1 MPSTVYKS
9 DLSEITF
16 GHETGVRLE
25 HDYAAGTSFTQASC
39 THNDGT
45 TITHPA
51 NANIVTGLRVTGSTG
66 IPTDAYVAAILSA
79 TTFQLSATTTAGSQN
94 QTLTFDPD
102 FKFIAGGG
110 DKDTVS
116 DTSVISFRGGQE
128 DTPVFQGILEYPNGM
143 LVGSKVIF
151 TIGSSSP
158 EWDTQDDYAV
168 SGRMF
173 TIIKQEVATS
183 GDNNGCTEIT
193 ITPALKTDHSSVDK
207 DSKTND
213 VMTILPFTT
222 PAMDVGMQHADA
234 ANESAESVLTDQFI
248 GLVSTVALPETKV
261 DLKRYHVVGLGRDV
275 AVQVPGRF
283 TNVGGSF
290 ECNIHNGRWFYYC
303 LGHEVVSAPEVRQ
316 NGHTNDTFSLSSA
329 VYSGDSYIAFDSSGS
344 TNPAIGGTDIGVGDY
359 IFLLGGD
366 NTEGVDKIDV
376 QSYRDTNV
384 NAEVFTNATCVTTDT
399 DASITIDSTAKL
411 IVGMSVSGTGIP
423 TGATVSSVTNAT
435 SFELSA
441 NATASNNPITLTFD
455 PRDISAWPNVD
466 ATQIIDKAMKE
477 EARRI
482 VAITVTGGAG
492 KVWLDDPL
500 QFSYEDNTV
509 VKFARYAANDS
520 NGSPHRNTTT
530 GAITKPVSHLF
541 FSRTTVPSFAMEVSV
556 RRRDID
562 SNDGTTDGGTG
573 DSKQLTRV
581 FRGCKVKDFSLTTDT
596 DAALRLTANFDS
608 ALCYTDTGRLE
619 ASNKGDRYNT
629 HRLFE
634 DTANT
639 EVKRKVSGIGK
650 GTQKPFMFYNGSISM
665 LGTTLG
671 QVVSFTLNGKTGVE
685 QYYTIG
691 ASNIANSATD
701 QVPFAGTRNPTLAV
715 EGKTEYDLEMEIIV
729 DDPLFYHNMRRAVE
743 NFDDTDETAQTDSD
757 MIRLSFT
764 KQVSSG
770 TAESIDILMDDYYI
784 VEAPLPVPEDKGPLM
799 AKLKILPKSV
809 KVIAVDTVIHA

>member
-1 MPSTVYKS
+1 MV
-9 DLSEITF
+9 
-16 GHETGVRLE
+16 
-25 HDYAAGTSFTQASC
+25 
-39 THNDGT
+39 
-45 TITHPA
+45 
-51 NANIVTGLRVTGSTG
+51 
-66 IPTDAYVAAILSA
+66 
-79 TTFQLSATTTAGSQN
+79 
-94 QTLTFDPD
+94 
-102 FKFIAGGG
+102 
-110 DKDTVS
+110 
-116 DTSVISFRGGQE
+116 
-128 DTPVFQGILEYPNGM
+128 
-143 LVGSKVIF
+143 
-151 TIGSSSP
+151 
-158 EWDTQDDYAV
+158 
-168 SGRMF
+168 
-173 TIIKQEVATS
+173 
-183 GDNNGCTEIT
+183 
-193 ITPALKTDHSSVDK
+193 
-207 DSKTND
+207 
-213 VMTILPFTT
+213 
-222 PAMDVGMQHADA
+222 
-234 ANESAESVLTDQFI
+234 
-248 GLVSTVALPETKV
+248 
-261 DLKRYHVVGLGRDV
+261 
-275 AVQVPGRF
+275 
-283 TNVGGSF
+283 
-290 ECNIHNGRWFYYC
+290 
-303 LGHEVVSAPEVRQ
+303 
-316 NGHTNDTFSLSSA
+316 
-329 VYSGDSYIAFDSSGS
+329 
-344 TNPAIGGTDIGVGDY
+344 
-359 IFLLGGD
+359 
-366 NTEGVDKIDV
+366 DV
-376 QSYRDTNV
+376 QTYRDTG
-384 NAEVFTNATCVTTDT
+384 
-399 DASITIDSTAKL
+399 
-411 IVGMSVSGTGIP
+411 VGGGL
-423 TGATVSSVTNAT
+423 AA
-435 SFELSA
+435 
-441 NATASNNPITLTFD
+441 D
-455 PRDISAWPNVD
+455 AWPNVN
-466 ATQIIDKAMKE
+466 ATQIIDKAIKE

-500 QFSYEDNTV
+500 QYSYDDNTV
-509 VKFARYAANDS
+509 VEFARYAADDS

-691 ASNIANSATD
+691 AANIANSATD

>member
-1 MPSTVYKS
+1 MPSTVYKG

-25 HDYAAGTSFTQASC
+25 HDYAAGTSFTDATC
-39 THNDGT
+39 DYNDAV
-45 TITHPA
+45 TITNDA
-51 NANIVTGLRVTGSTG
+51 NAAIVTGLRVTGTG
-66 IPTDAYVAAILSA
+66 IPTDAYVASIVSSNAAGA
-79 TTFQLSATTTAGSQN
+79 TTSFTLSVATTGGAVTNG
-94 QTLTFDPD
+94 TLTFDPD

-116 DTSVISFRGGQE
+116 DTSVISFRGGQA
-128 DTPVFQGILEYPNGM
+128 DTPVFEGILEYPNGM

-151 TIGSSSP
+151 TIASGSP
-158 EWDTQDDYAV
+158 EWSTDDDYAI
-168 SGRMF
+168 SGRMY

-193 ITPALKTDHSSVDK
+193 ITPALKTLHETVDK
-207 DSKTND
+207 DSTAND

-222 PAMDVGMQHADA
+222 PAIDVGMQHADA
-234 ANESAESVLTDQFI
+234 ANASAESVLTDQFV

-275 AVQVPGRF
+275 AVQVPGKF
-283 TNVGGSF
+283 TNTGGSF

-316 NGHTNDTFSLSSA
+316 DGHASDTFKLVGA
-329 VYSGDSYIAFDSSGS
+329 HYSGDSYINFDGTLADGNAGS
-344 TNPAIGGTDIGVGDY
+344 TNPVVGSVGVGVGDY

-366 NTEGVDKIDV
+366 NTEGVDKVDV
-376 QSYRDTNV
+376 QSYRDTGV
-384 NAEVFTNATCVTTDT
+384 GGGA
-399 DASITIDSTAKL
+399 DAD
-411 IVGMSVSGTGIP
+411 
-423 TGATVSSVTNAT
+423 
-435 SFELSA
+435 
-441 NATASNNPITLTFD
+441 
-455 PRDISAWPNVD
+455 AWPNVN

-482 VAITVTGGAG
+482 VAITVTGGVG

-509 VKFARYAANDS
+509 VEFARYAADDS

-530 GAITKPVSHLF
+530 GAITKPVNHLF
-541 FSRTTVPSFAMEVSV
+541 FSRTTVPSFAMEVSI

-581 FRGCKVKDFSLTTDT
+581 FRGCKVKDWSLTTDT
-596 DAALRLTANFDS
+596 DAALRLSANFDS

-639 EVKRKVSGIGK
+639 EVKRKDSGIAK

-691 ASNIANSATD
+691 AANIANSATD

-743 NFDDTDETAQTDSD
+743 NFDNIDETAQTDAD

-770 TAESIDILMDDYYI
+770 VAESIDILMDDYYI

>member
-1 MPSTVYKS
+1 MPSTVYKG

-25 HDYAAGTSFTQASC
+25 HDYAVGTSFTQASC
-39 THNDGT
+39 TYNEET

-51 NANIVTGLRVTGSTG
+51 NGNIVTGLRVTGIG
-66 IPTDAYVAAILSA
+66 IPTDAYVAAILST
-79 TTFQLSATTTAGSQN
+79 TTFQLSATTTNGSQN

-110 DKDTVS
+110 DKDTVN

-151 TIGSSSP
+151 TIGSGSP

-193 ITPALKTDHSSVDK
+193 ITPALKTLHETLDK
-207 DSKTND
+207 DSKAND

-234 ANESAESVLTDQFI
+234 ANESAESVLTDQFV

-316 NGHTNDTFSLSSA
+316 DGHTNDTFSLSSP

-359 IFLLGGD
+359 IFLLGNTLVTDGD
-366 NTEGVDKIDV
+366 ATGNSATNTINMVDV
-376 QSYRDTNV
+376 QTYRDTG
-384 NAEVFTNATCVTTDT
+384 
-399 DASITIDSTAKL
+399 
-411 IVGMSVSGTGIP
+411 VGGGL
-423 TGATVSSVTNAT
+423 AA
-435 SFELSA
+435 
-441 NATASNNPITLTFD
+441 D
-455 PRDISAWPNVD
+455 AWPNVN
-466 ATQIIDKAMKE
+466 ATQIIDKAIKE

-500 QFSYEDNTV
+500 QYSYDDNTV
-509 VKFARYAANDS
+509 VEFARYAADDS

-541 FSRTTVPSFAMEVSV
+541 FSRTTVPSFAMEVSI

-562 SNDGTTDGGTG
+562 SNTGTTDGGTG

-634 DTANT
+634 DTAHT

-691 ASNIANSATD
+691 ASNIANSTTD

-743 NFDDTDETAQTDSD
+743 NFDEDSTDSVDTD

-770 TAESIDILMDDYYI
+770 TAESIDILIDDYYI

>member
-1 MPSTVYKS
+1 MPSTVYKG

-25 HDYAAGTSFTQASC
+25 HGYAGSFKFTASFDP
-39 THNDGT
+39 NDPA
-45 TITHPA
+45 PA
-51 NANIVTGLRVTGSTG
+51 NAPHQDLV
-66 IPTDAYVAAILSA
+66 
-79 TTFQLSATTTAGSQN
+79 
-94 QTLTFDPD
+94 
-102 FKFIAGGG
+102 K
-110 DKDTVS
+110 
-116 DTSVISFRGGQE
+116 DTSVIVLSGGTE
-128 DTPVFQGILEYPNGM
+128 DSPVFSGVLEYPNGM

-151 TIGSSSP
+151 TIASSSP
-158 EWDTQDDYAV
+158 NWSTDDDYAV
-168 SGRMF
+168 SGRMY
-173 TIIKQEVATS
+173 TIIKQEVSDDTT
-183 GDNNGCTEIT
+183 GQNNNKTEIT
-193 ITPALKTDHSSVDK
+193 VTPALKTDHTTADK
-207 DSKTND
+207 DSKAND

-222 PAMDVGMQHADA
+222 PAIDVGMEHADA
-234 ANESAESVLTDQFI
+234 ANASAESVLTDQFV

-261 DLKRYHVVGLGRDV
+261 DLKRYHVVGLGRDI

-283 TNVGGSF
+283 TNTGGSF

-316 NGHTNDTFSLSSA
+316 DGHGSDTFKL
-329 VYSGDSYIAFDSSGS
+329 VGTHYSGDSYINFDGTLANGNAGS
-344 TNPAIGGTDIGVGDY
+344 TNPAINSVNVGVGDY

-366 NTEGVDKIDV
+366 NTEGVDKVDV

-384 NAEVFTNATCVTTDT
+384 NAEVFTNATCVTTNT

-423 TGATVSSVTNAT
+423 TGATVSSVSNAT

-455 PRDISAWPNVD
+455 PRDISAWPNVN

-482 VAITVTGGAG
+482 VAITVTGGVG

-509 VKFARYAANDS
+509 VEFARYAADDS

-541 FSRTTVPSFAMEVSV
+541 FSRTTIPSFAMEVSI

-562 SNDGTTDGGTG
+562 SNDGATDGGTG

-581 FRGCKVKDFSLTTDT
+581 FRGCKVKDWALTTDT

-639 EVKRKVSGIGK
+639 EVKRKISGIGK

-691 ASNIANSATD
+691 AANIANSTTD

-743 NFDDTDETAQTDSD
+743 NFDETDETEQTDAD

-784 VEAPLPVPEDKGPLM
+784 VEAPLPVPEDKGPLR

>member
-25 HDYAAGTSFTQASC
+25 HGYASAFTFTASFET
-39 THNDGT
+39 D
-45 TITHPA
+45 A
-51 NANIVTGLRVTGSTG
+51 NAANAPHQDLV
-66 IPTDAYVAAILSA
+66 
-79 TTFQLSATTTAGSQN
+79 
-94 QTLTFDPD
+94 
-102 FKFIAGGG
+102 K
-110 DKDTVS
+110 
-116 DTSVISFRGGQE
+116 DTSVIVLSGGSAN
-128 DTPVFQGILEYPNGM
+128 TPVNAGILEYPNGM

-151 TIGSSSP
+151 TIASSSP
-158 EWDTQDDYAV
+158 NWDTQDDYAV
-168 SGRMF
+168 SGRMY
-173 TIIKQEVATS
+173 TIIKQEVCNDA
-183 GDNNGCTEIT
+183 DNDNDGKTEIT
-193 ITPALKTDHSSVDK
+193 VTPALKTNHTAADQA
-207 DSKTND
+207 SKAND

-222 PAMDVGMQHADA
+222 PAIDVGMEHADA
-234 ANESAESVLTDQFI
+234 ANASAESVLTDQFV

-316 NGHTNDTFSLSSA
+316 DGHASDTFKLVGA
-329 VYSGDSYIAFDSSGS
+329 HYSGDSYINFDGTLANGNAGS
-344 TNPAIGGTDIGVGDY
+344 TNPAINSVNVGVGDY

-366 NTEGVDKIDV
+366 NTEGVDKVDV
-376 QSYRDTNV
+376 QSYRDTGV
-384 NAEVFTNATCVTTDT
+384 GGGL
-399 DASITIDSTAKL
+399 DAD
-411 IVGMSVSGTGIP
+411 
-423 TGATVSSVTNAT
+423 
-435 SFELSA
+435 
-441 NATASNNPITLTFD
+441 
-455 PRDISAWPNVD
+455 AWPNVN

-482 VAITVTGGAG
+482 VAITVTGGVG

-509 VKFARYAANDS
+509 VEFARYAADDS
-520 NGSPHRNTTT
+520 NGSPHRDTTT

-619 ASNKGDRYNT
+619 ASNKGDRYNA

-691 ASNIANSATD
+691 AANIANSATD

-743 NFDDTDETAQTDSD
+743 NFDEDSTDSVD
-757 MIRLSFT
+757 SDTIRLSFT

-784 VEAPLPVPEDKGPLM
+784 VEAPLPVPEDKGPLR

>member
-25 HDYAAGTSFTQASC
+25 HGYASAFTFTASFET
-39 THNDGT
+39 G
-45 TITHPA
+45 A
-51 NANIVTGLRVTGSTG
+51 NAANAPHQDLV
-66 IPTDAYVAAILSA
+66 
-79 TTFQLSATTTAGSQN
+79 
-94 QTLTFDPD
+94 
-102 FKFIAGGG
+102 K
-110 DKDTVS
+110 
-116 DTSVISFRGGQE
+116 DTSVIVLSGGSAN
-128 DTPVFQGILEYPNGM
+128 TPVNAGILEYPNGM

-151 TIGSSSP
+151 TIASSSP
-158 EWDTQDDYAV
+158 NWDTQDDYAV
-168 SGRMF
+168 SGRMY
-173 TIIKQEVATS
+173 TIIKQEVCNDANN
-183 GDNNGCTEIT
+183 DNDGKTEIT
-193 ITPALKTDHSSVDK
+193 VTPALKTNHTAADQA
-207 DSKTND
+207 SKAND

-222 PAMDVGMQHADA
+222 PAIDVGMEHADA
-234 ANESAESVLTDQFI
+234 ANASAESVLTDQFV

-303 LGHEVVSAPEVRQ
+303 LGQEVVSAPEVRQ
-316 NGHTNDTFSLSSA
+316 AGHAGDTFSLSA
-329 VYSGDSYIAFDSSGS
+329 AAYSGDSYITFDSSGS
-344 TNPAIGGTDIGVGDY
+344 TNPAIPNGGTEIGVGDY

-366 NTEGVDKIDV
+366 NTEGVDKVDV

-384 NAEVFTNATCVTTDT
+384 NAEVFTDATCDYNNDPT
-399 DASITIDSTAKL
+399 ITMDSTAKL

-423 TGATVSSVTNAT
+423 SGATVSSITNST
-435 SFELSA
+435 TFELSA
-441 NATASNNPITLTFD
+441 STTGGSVTNGTLTFD
-455 PRDISAWPNVD
+455 PRDISAWPNVN

-509 VKFARYAANDS
+509 VQFARYAADDS

-691 ASNIANSATD
+691 AANIANSATD

-784 VEAPLPVPEDKGPLM
+784 VEAPLPVPEDKGPLR

>member
-1 MPSTVYKS
+1 MPSTVYKG

-25 HDYAAGTSFTQASC
+25 HGYAGSFKFTASFDP
-39 THNDGT
+39 NDPA
-45 TITHPA
+45 PA
-51 NANIVTGLRVTGSTG
+51 NAPHQDLV
-66 IPTDAYVAAILSA
+66 
-79 TTFQLSATTTAGSQN
+79 
-94 QTLTFDPD
+94 
-102 FKFIAGGG
+102 K
-110 DKDTVS
+110 
-116 DTSVISFRGGQE
+116 DTSVIVLSGGTE
-128 DTPVFQGILEYPNGM
+128 DSPVFSGILEYPNGM

-151 TIGSSSP
+151 TIASSSP
-158 EWDTQDDYAV
+158 NWSTDDDYAV
-168 SGRMF
+168 SGRMY
-173 TIIKQEVATS
+173 TIIKQEVSDDAT
-183 GDNNGCTEIT
+183 GQNNNKTEIT
-193 ITPALKTDHSSVDK
+193 VTPALKTDHTTADK
-207 DSKTND
+207 DSKAND

-222 PAMDVGMQHADA
+222 PAIDVGMEHADA
-234 ANESAESVLTDQFI
+234 ANASAESVLTDQFV

-283 TNVGGSF
+283 TNTGGSF

-303 LGHEVVSAPEVRQ
+303 LGHEVVNATSVRQ
-316 NGHTNDTFSLSSA
+316 DGHGSETYLLTA
-329 VYSGDSYIAFDSSGS
+329 AAYSGDSYITFDSSGS
-344 TNPAIGGTDIGVGDY
+344 TNPAINSVNVGVGDY
-359 IFLLGGD
+359 VFLLGGD
-366 NTEGVDKIDV
+366 NTEGVDKVDV
-376 QSYRDTNV
+376 QSYRDTGV
-384 NAEVFTNATCVTTDT
+384 GGGA
-399 DASITIDSTAKL
+399 DAD
-411 IVGMSVSGTGIP
+411 
-423 TGATVSSVTNAT
+423 
-435 SFELSA
+435 
-441 NATASNNPITLTFD
+441 
-455 PRDISAWPNVD
+455 AWPAVN

-482 VAITVTGGAG
+482 VAISVSGGDG

-509 VKFARYAANDS
+509 VEFARYAADGS
-520 NGSPHRNTTT
+520 NGSPHRDTTT
-530 GAITKPVSHLF
+530 GALTNPVSHLF
-541 FSRTTVPSFAMEVSV
+541 FSRTTIPSFAMEVSI

-581 FRGCKVKDFSLTTDT
+581 FRGCKVKDWSLTTDT

-639 EVKRKVSGIGK
+639 EVKRKDSGIGK

-691 ASNIANSATD
+691 AANIANSATD

-743 NFDDTDETAQTDSD
+743 NFDETDETAQTDAD

-770 TAESIDILMDDYYI
+770 TAESIDIVMDDYYI
-784 VEAPLPVPEDKGPLM
+784 VEAPLPVPEDKGPLR

>member
-1 MPSTVYKS
+1 MPSTVYKG

-66 IPTDAYVAAILSA
+66 IPTDAYVAAILST

-151 TIGSSSP
+151 TIGSGSP

-207 DSKTND
+207 DSKAND

-234 ANESAESVLTDQFI
+234 ANESAESVLTDQFV

-261 DLKRYHVVGLGRDV
+261 DLKRYHVVGLGRDI

-316 NGHTNDTFSLSSA
+316 DGHTNDTFSLSSA

-366 NTEGVDKIDV
+366 NTEGVDKVDV
-376 QSYRDTNV
+376 QSYRDTGV
-384 NAEVFTNATCVTTDT
+384 GGGL
-399 DASITIDSTAKL
+399 DAD
-411 IVGMSVSGTGIP
+411 
-423 TGATVSSVTNAT
+423 
-435 SFELSA
+435 
-441 NATASNNPITLTFD
+441 
-455 PRDISAWPNVD
+455 AWPNVN

-509 VKFARYAANDS
+509 VEFARYAADDS
-520 NGSPHRNTTT
+520 DGSPHRDTTT

-691 ASNIANSATD
+691 AANIANSATD

>member
-1 MPSTVYKS
+1 MPSTVYKG

-25 HDYAAGTSFTQASC
+25 HHYAASFTFTASFES
-39 THNDGT
+39 G
-45 TITHPA
+45 A
-51 NANIVTGLRVTGSTG
+51 NAANAPHQDLV
-66 IPTDAYVAAILSA
+66 
-79 TTFQLSATTTAGSQN
+79 
-94 QTLTFDPD
+94 
-102 FKFIAGGG
+102 K
-110 DKDTVS
+110 
-116 DTSVISFRGGQE
+116 DTSVIVLSGGSAN
-128 DTPVFQGILEYPNGM
+128 TPVNSGVLEYPNGM

-151 TIGSSSP
+151 TIASSSP
-158 EWDTQDDYAV
+158 NWSTDDDYAV
-168 SGRMF
+168 SGRMY
-173 TIIKQEVATS
+173 TIIKQEVSDDTT
-183 GDNNGCTEIT
+183 GQNNNKTEIT
-193 ITPALKTDHSSVDK
+193 VTPALKTDHTTADK
-207 DSKTND
+207 DSKAND

-222 PAMDVGMQHADA
+222 PAIDVGMQHADA
-234 ANESAESVLTDQFI
+234 ANASAESVLTDQFV

-283 TNVGGSF
+283 TNTGGSF

-303 LGHEVVSAPEVRQ
+303 LGHEVVNATGVRQ
-316 NGHTNDTFSLSSA
+316 DGHGSETYSLTA
-329 VYSGDSYIAFDSSGS
+329 AAYSGDSYITFDSSGS
-344 TNPAIGGTDIGVGDY
+344 TNPAINSVSVGVGDY
-359 IFLLGGD
+359 VFLLGGD
-366 NTEGVDKIDV
+366 NTEGVDKVDV
-376 QSYRDTNV
+376 QSYRDTGV
-384 NAEVFTNATCVTTDT
+384 GGGA
-399 DASITIDSTAKL
+399 DAD
-411 IVGMSVSGTGIP
+411 
-423 TGATVSSVTNAT
+423 
-435 SFELSA
+435 
-441 NATASNNPITLTFD
+441 
-455 PRDISAWPNVD
+455 AWPEVN

-482 VAITVTGGAG
+482 VAISVSGGDG
-492 KVWLDDPL
+492 KVWLDDSL

-509 VKFARYAANDS
+509 VEFARYAADGS
-520 NGSPHRNTTT
+520 NGSPHRDTTT
-530 GAITKPVSHLF
+530 GALTNPVNHLF
-541 FSRTTVPSFAMEVSV
+541 FSRTTIPSFAMEVSI

-581 FRGCKVKDFSLTTDT
+581 FRGCKVKDWSLTTDT

-639 EVKRKVSGIGK
+639 EVKRKISGIGK

-691 ASNIANSATD
+691 AANIANSATD

-743 NFDDTDETAQTDSD
+743 NFDETDETAQTDAD

-784 VEAPLPVPEDKGPLM
+784 VEAPLPVPEDKGPLR

>member
-16 GHETGVRLE
+16 GHETGIRLE
-25 HDYAAGTSFTQASC
+25 HGYASAFTFTASFET
-39 THNDGT
+39 G
-45 TITHPA
+45 A
-51 NANIVTGLRVTGSTG
+51 NAANAPHQDLV
-66 IPTDAYVAAILSA
+66 
-79 TTFQLSATTTAGSQN
+79 
-94 QTLTFDPD
+94 
-102 FKFIAGGG
+102 K
-110 DKDTVS
+110 
-116 DTSVISFRGGQE
+116 DTSVIVLSGGSAN
-128 DTPVFQGILEYPNGM
+128 TPVNAGILEYPNGM

-151 TIGSSSP
+151 TIASSSP
-158 EWDTQDDYAV
+158 NWDTQDDYAV
-168 SGRMF
+168 SGRMY
-173 TIIKQEVATS
+173 TIIKQEVCNDANN
-183 GDNNGCTEIT
+183 DNDGKTEIT
-193 ITPALKTDHSSVDK
+193 VTPALKTNHTAADQA
-207 DSKTND
+207 SKAND

-222 PAMDVGMQHADA
+222 PAIDVGMEHADA
-234 ANESAESVLTDQFI
+234 ANASAESVLTDQFV

-303 LGHEVVSAPEVRQ
+303 LGHEVVNAATVRQ
-316 NGHTNDTFSLSSA
+316 DGHASDTFSLSSA

-344 TNPAIGGTDIGVGDY
+344 TNPAINSVDVGVGDY
-359 IFLLGGD
+359 VFLLGGD
-366 NTEGVDKIDV
+366 NTDGVDKVDV
-376 QSYRDTNV
+376 QTYRDTGV
-384 NAEVFTNATCVTTDT
+384 GGGL
-399 DASITIDSTAKL
+399 DAD
-411 IVGMSVSGTGIP
+411 
-423 TGATVSSVTNAT
+423 
-435 SFELSA
+435 
-441 NATASNNPITLTFD
+441 
-455 PRDISAWPNVD
+455 AWPNVN

-509 VKFARYAANDS
+509 VEFARYAADSS
-520 NGSPHRNTTT
+520 NGSPHRDTTT
-530 GAITKPVSHLF
+530 GALTNPVNHLF

-619 ASNKGDRYNT
+619 GTNKGDRYNT

-691 ASNIANSATD
+691 AANIANSATD

-743 NFDDTDETAQTDSD
+743 NFDDTDEADQIDSD